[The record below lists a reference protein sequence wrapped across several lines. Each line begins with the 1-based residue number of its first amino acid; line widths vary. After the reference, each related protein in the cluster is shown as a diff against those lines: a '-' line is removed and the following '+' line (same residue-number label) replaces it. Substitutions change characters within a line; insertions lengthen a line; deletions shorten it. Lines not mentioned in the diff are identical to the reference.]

1 MRTLDRYIAKLYLTN
16 VIALLVILACFV
28 VTIDFALNVDRFV
41 SRAQEMANEQG
52 QEPSSLRTGVV
63 TVLLVADL
71 WWPRLLQLFSFVLGL
86 IMTGAMGF
94 TVSQLVR
101 HRELIATLASGQS
114 LSRTAAPIVVVA
126 LMLTGLQVLNQEL
139 VLPRLAPLLTRDQS
153 EAGTHQLG
161 EAHVPLTRDGLGRIW
176 YARSFDADAGTL
188 TDITV
193 WERDPQGRP
202 TMLYTADSA
211 TWAGNAWEL
220 ENGQAEAVAQERQ
233 PKQPITQIVTNLDP
247 TQLRVRRFQGYSQS
261 LSWRQL
267 GQMLHAVEA
276 LDPNSPR
283 SKADRDRLERI
294 RWGRV
299 SVMVANL
306 LSLIITLPFFLQKT
320 PGNPVLRALRCAPVA
335 IITLMGGVLGSS
347 APIPGVPPAIG
358 VFLPV
363 LVLLPIA
370 LYAVYSIRLRS

>member
-1 MRTLDRYIAKLYLTN
+1 MKTLDRYIARLYLTN
-16 VIALLVILACFV
+16 VIALMVILACFV

-41 SRAQEMANEQG
+41 GRAQEIANDQG
-52 QEPSSLRTGVV
+52 QEPSTLRTGVV

-86 IMTGAMGF
+86 IMAGAMGF

-101 HRELIATLASGQS
+101 HRELIAMLAGGQS
-114 LSRTAAPIVVVA
+114 LYRAAAPILAVAVV
-126 LMLTGLQVLNQEL
+126 LTGVQALNQEF
-139 VLPRLAPLLTRDQS
+139 VLPHLAPLLTRNQS
-153 EAGTHQLG
+153 EAGTHELG
-161 EAHVPLTRDGLGRIW
+161 TAHVPLTRDGLGRVW

-188 TDITV
+188 ADITV
-193 WERDPQGRP
+193 WERDAQGRP
-202 TMLYTADSA
+202 TMIYTADNA
-211 TWAGNAWEL
+211 TWGGDGWAL
-220 ENGQAEAVAQERQ
+220 EHGLAQPIATTRQ
-233 PKQPITQIVTNLDP
+233 PTHQATQIATNLDP

-267 GQMLHAVEA
+267 GEMLRAVER

-306 LSLIITLPFFLQKT
+306 LSLVIALPFFLQKT

-335 IITLMGGVLGSS
+335 IIALMGGVLGSS
-347 APIPGVPPAIG
+347 MPIPGIPPAIG

-370 LYAVYSIRLRS
+370 VASLASTKS

>member
-1 MRTLDRYIAKLYLTN
+1 MKTLDRYIAKLYLTN

-41 SRAQEMANEQG
+41 GRAQEIANEQG
-52 QEPSSLRTGVV
+52 QDPSSIRTGLV
-63 TVLLVADL
+63 TLLLVADL

-94 TVSQLVR
+94 TVTQLVR
-101 HRELIATLASGQS
+101 HRELIAMLASGQS
-114 LSRTAAPIVVVA
+114 LYRAAVPILGVA
-126 LMLTGLQVLNQEL
+126 VLLTIVQVANQEL
-139 VLPRLAPLLTRDQS
+139 ILPRLAPLLTRDQS

-161 EAHVPLTRDGLGRIW
+161 TAHVPLTRDGLGRVW
-176 YARSFDADAGTL
+176 YARQFDADAGTL

-193 WERDPQGRP
+193 WERDAQGRP
-202 TMLYTADSA
+202 TVLYTADAA
-211 TWAGNAWEL
+211 TWTGQGWAL
-220 ENGQAEAVAQERQ
+220 VNGRSEQITQQREPPEE
-233 PKQPITQIVTNLDP
+233 ITQIATNLDP
-247 TQLRVRRFQGYSQS
+247 TQLRVLRFQGYSQS

-267 GQMLHAVEA
+267 GEMGRAVER
-276 LDPNSPR
+276 LDPDSPR
-283 SKADRDRLERI
+283 SRADRDRLERI

-299 SVMVANL
+299 SVMAANL
-306 LSLIITLPFFLQKT
+306 LSLVIALPFFLQKT

-335 IITLMGGVLGSS
+335 ILALMGGVLGSS
-347 APIPGVPPAIG
+347 APIPDIPPAVG

-370 LYAVYSIRLRS
+370 LAAVASTKS